1 MKLPVKEA
9 YEAYRSRDTSYDG
22 VLFVGI
28 KSTGIYCR
36 PICPARRA
44 SAKNCDFFESAAEA
58 EAAGYRPCLV
68 CHPERPSF
76 SASLLGTDS
85 LAEKMGAYLWS
96 HASTPLSLE
105 GMAARFGYS
114 SRHMRRAF
122 WDRFHVTPVTYLE
135 TCRLLL
141 AKALLQDSSLPIA
154 EITLASGFGSTRRLN
169 ELFQERYHLTP
180 TALRRLDSSHP
191 ALGTLSLT
199 LTYRPPYL
207 ASPLFDFLKGRAMK
221 GIETVSEGIYKR
233 TVTLAG
239 EKGARYHGII
249 SVSPNKKCNALTLTL
264 SDSLLPVLSDVIFRV
279 SRQFDLAA
287 FPETIAAVLYA
298 MNDGV
303 PGTFAEG
310 ICIPGAFDGFETAVR
325 AILGQQITVK
335 AASTLAARFVAVLGT
350 PIETGHPGLTHLFPT
365 PEKILSYGESLSDEL
380 GKLGIISSKSAS
392 IRALA
397 QALMDGS
404 LRLDGTRSREETK
417 KALLALKGIGRW
429 TSDYIAMRVL
439 KDPDIFLE
447 TDAGIKHAL
456 PGTTPKERLTLAEAW
471 RPFRSYATVSL
482 WR

>member
-1 MKLPVKEA
+1 MQ
-9 YEAYRSRDTSYDG
+9 
-22 VLFVGI
+22 
-28 KSTGIYCR
+28 
-36 PICPARRA
+36 CP
-44 SAKNCDFFESAAEA
+44 
-58 EAAGYRPCLV
+58 
-68 CHPERPSF
+68 HP
-76 SASLLGTDS
+76 
-85 LAEKMGAYLWS
+85 
-96 HASTPLSLE
+96 
-105 GMAARFGYS
+105 
-114 SRHMRRAF
+114 
-122 WDRFHVTPVTYLE
+122 
-135 TCRLLL
+135 
-141 AKALLQDSSLPIA
+141 
-154 EITLASGFGSTRRLN
+154 
-169 ELFQERYHLTP
+169 
-180 TALRRLDSSHP
+180 
-191 ALGTLSLT
+191 
-199 LTYRPPYL
+199 
-207 ASPLFDFLKGRAMK
+207 
-221 GIETVSEGIYKR
+221 
-233 TVTLAG
+233 
-239 EKGARYHGII
+239 
-249 SVSPNKKCNALTLTL
+249 TL

-310 ICIPGAFDGFETAVR
+310 IRVPGAFDGFETAVR

>member
-9 YEAYRSRDTSYDG
+9 YEAYRSRDTSYD
-22 VLFVGI
+22 
-28 KSTGIYCR
+28 
-36 PICPARRA
+36 
-44 SAKNCDFFESAAEA
+44 
-58 EAAGYRPCLV
+58 
-68 CHPERPSF
+68 PERPSF

-141 AKALLQDSSLPIA
+141 AKALLQDSSLSIA

-249 SVSPNKKCNALTLTL
+249 SVSPKKKCNALTLTL

-279 SRQFDLAA
+279 SQQFDLAA

-310 ICIPGAFDGFETAVR
+310 IRIPGAFDGFETAVR

>member
-141 AKALLQDSSLPIA
+141 AKALLQDSSLSIA

-287 FPETIAAVLYA
+287 FPETI
-298 MNDGV
+298 
-303 PGTFAEG
+303 
-310 ICIPGAFDGFETAVR
+310 
-325 AILGQQITVK
+325 
-335 AASTLAARFVAVLGT
+335 AARFVAVLGT